1 MNKRLIKKTGY
12 VLLMMALQICLPL
25 LVPGNSASG
34 SVGVENIQGA
44 NPAKETAVN
53 RFDVSSDK
61 TWKLIWRDEFDG
73 TRIDPLKWQVLDE
86 GPSNLGKGW
95 PEGYRRKDN
104 VYLDGKG
111 HAVIRFSRDKHGNL
125 IVGGMKSKVGF
136 LYGYFEAR
144 IRLTTQPGWW
154 AAFWLYREGSG
165 VNPFLNGLEIDIF
178 EDFFRKSRKQNIVQE
193 ALHVGVPSAYAK
205 SFTRITRVDNW
216 DAFHV
221 FGLKWTPLEYIFYID
236 GVEVLRWGKEQAVT
250 TQPCQV
256 WLSSNTCSVR
266 RANFT
271 GNYRDAVLPDYY
283 VIDYVRVYK
292 KDNGDKKK
300 PIVLITA
307 PADFGPRSVKEGD
320 SVTIEASAEDVDG
333 NIREVYLFDN
343 GYLLKTETGPPYRF
357 KVTFNNAY
365 YSKTDYMKP
374 ANLRGVTSLL
384 TEHVFVAMAKDND
397 GLVGFSGPRE
407 FYVHS
412 TTPSRPYKGRL
423 QVIPGR
429 IKLPYFDEGG
439 EGVAYND
446 TDSKNTGAAKTGF
459 RVNEG
464 VDTNGRSIGWIYDG
478 EWLRYTVDV
487 KQGGKYTVTVPFA
500 AGPGSPEGGEKGIRL
515 EVDGKFVADIM
526 MKGVTG
532 GWGKWTTVTRT
543 GVVLTRG
550 RHVLTVR
557 IVNGFF
563 NLKYLDFKLE
573 KQPES

>member
-1 MNKRLIKKTGY
+1 MNKRVLKKTGY
-12 VLLMMALQICLPL
+12 LILVIALQMCLPS
-25 LVPGNSASG
+25 LVLGDVPPG
-34 SVGVENIQGA
+34 
-44 NPAKETAVN
+44 
-53 RFDVSSDK
+53 K
-61 TWKLIWRDEFDG
+61 TWKLVWGDEFNG
-73 TRIDPLKWQVLDE
+73 TRIDPLKWEVLEE
-86 GPSNLGKGW
+86 GPNNLGKGW
-95 PEGYRRKDN
+95 PEGYRRKEN

-144 IRLTTQPGWW
+144 LKLTTQPGWW
-154 AAFWLYREGSG
+154 AAFWLYRKSSG

-178 EDFFRKSRKQNIVQE
+178 EDFFRKSRKQNVVQE

-216 DAFHV
+216 NAFHV

-236 GVEVLRWGKEQAVT
+236 GVEVLRWGKDQAVT

-256 WLSSNTCSVR
+256 WLSSNTGSVKR
-266 RANFT
+266 VKFT
-271 GNYRDAVLPDYY
+271 GDYRDAVLPDYY

-292 KDNGDKKK
+292 KDYGDKKK
-300 PIVLITA
+300 PLVVITS
-307 PADFGPRSVKEGD
+307 PADFGPRSAKEGD
-320 SVTIEASAEDVDG
+320 SVTIEVSAEEVDG

-343 GYLLKTETGPPYRF
+343 GYLLKTRKGPPYRF
-357 KVTFNNAY
+357 KVTFSNAY

-374 ANLRGVTSLL
+374 ANMRGVSSLL
-384 TEHVFVAMAKDND
+384 TRHVFVAMAKDND

-407 FYVHS
+407 FYVES

-446 TDSKNTGAAKTGF
+446 TDRKNIGAAKTGF

-478 EWLRYTVDV
+478 EWLKYTVNV
-487 KQGGKYTVTVPFA
+487 KQGGMYAVTVPFA
-500 AGPGSPEGGEKGIRL
+500 AGPGSPEEGEKGIRL

-532 GWGKWTTVTRT
+532 GWGKWTSVTRR

-573 KQPES
+573 SNSLAPYLYGPRKKIKTND

>member
-1 MNKRLIKKTGY
+1 MNKRVIKKIVY
-12 VLLMMALQICLPL
+12 LLLVIALQVGMPS
-25 LVPGNSASG
+25 LVIG
-34 SVGVENIQGA
+34 
-44 NPAKETAVN
+44 
-53 RFDVSSDK
+53 DVPSDK
-61 TWKLIWRDEFDG
+61 TWKLVWGDEFNG
-73 TRIDPLKWQVLDE
+73 TMIDPLKWRVLEE
-86 GPSNLGKGW
+86 GPNNLGKGW

-111 HAVIRFSRDKHGNL
+111 HAVIRFSRDKQGDL

-144 IRLTTQPGWW
+144 LKLTTQPGWW
-154 AAFWLYREGSG
+154 AAFWLYRKSSG

-178 EDFFRKSRKQNIVQE
+178 EDFFRKSRNQDVVQE

-205 SFTRITRVDNW
+205 SFTRITRVDDWN
-216 DAFHV
+216 AFHV

-236 GVEVLRWGKEQAVT
+236 GVEVLRWGKDQAVT

-256 WLSSNTCSVR
+256 WLSSNTGSVK

-271 GNYRDAVLPDYY
+271 GDYRDAILPDYY
-283 VIDYVRVYK
+283 VIDYVRVYR

-300 PIVLITA
+300 PGVVITL

-320 SVTIEASAEDVDG
+320 SVTIEASVEDVDG

-343 GYLLKTETGPPYRF
+343 GYLLKTKTGPPYRF

-384 TEHVFVAMAKDND
+384 TGHVFVVMAKDND

-407 FYVHS
+407 FYVEN
-412 TTPSRPYKGRL
+412 TIPSRPYKGKA
-423 QVIPGR
+423 QSIPGR

-439 EGVAYND
+439 QGVAYND
-446 TDSKNTGAAKTGF
+446 TDRKNTGAAKTGF

-515 EVDGKFVADIM
+515 EVDGRFVADIM

-532 GWGKWTTVTRT
+532 GWGKWTTVTRG

-573 KQPES
+573 K